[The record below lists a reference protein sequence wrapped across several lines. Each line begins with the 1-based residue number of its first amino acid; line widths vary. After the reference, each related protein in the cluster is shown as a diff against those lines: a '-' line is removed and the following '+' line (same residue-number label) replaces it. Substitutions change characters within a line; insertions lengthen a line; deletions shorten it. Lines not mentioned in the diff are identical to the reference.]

1 MGRVLLLAF
10 DSKINEEQ
18 LATTTVQV
26 ACCPD
31 SLEEKYTLVP
41 THMMP
46 RIQESERSLKKK
58 LARSNR
64 DYVPLPTSASRQV

>member
-1 MGRVLLLAF
+1 MKSNSQQQQF
-10 DSKINEEQ
+10 KSP
-18 LATTTVQV
+18 V
-26 ACCPD
+26 AD
-31 SLEEKYTLVP
+31 SLGEKYTLVP